1 MKKITYFLLLFLAIS
16 SCQYD
21 EKPYG
26 FTREFDGGTFITPDG
41 KVKYISGS
49 KDSLILVTDIYA
61 EVQENIT
68 YVRKNSDGVLTD
80 SILIFGHVYSL
91 SPNAVVCGYDS
102 VSKIDLLARLDQN
115 SVYTYSGSSG
125 PESFMTENDLYA
137 GFEFKN
143 SFGLQYEKDYY
154 VRSFVVTGRF
164 VSGNPEYKDI
174 AYNQSEL
181 LVRTSDPNDLW
192 VGGGMVD
199 TPAEFPDQIN
209 WGATAF
215 TYNGYMFVLQGHDAS
230 FDDNI
235 VLERF
240 DPVTNTWSDPPPYKS
255 KFVGSLQ
262 NFSNAICFVIEDV
275 EVGTNVFHDCLFVGL
290 GITSDSDAGNEDFFR
305 LDLEANT
312 GNPIGDWGEWNII
325 TNDLVSEQQFPGIIT
340 ENSVAFT
347 INGIAY
353 IGLGATD
360 YGNEATHYFYKF
372 DPNERS
378 GGHDK
383 GTWTKIHQDDNPF
396 PGGKRTGAVAFTIG
410 NKSYVCCG
418 KDENGVYSNDFRMA
432 RQLSNDYL
440 HWDQKTPFPGEARVE
455 AVAFALGEM
464 GYVGLGMNEAGEA
477 LSDFWRYNP
486 FTNQWDQRANFGE
499 VDMDTNPNDDIH
511 DWVVEGLPR
520 YEAVGVGI
528 KISDSDYRA
537 YVGTGW
543 AGDVGTALNYN
554 DFWHYR
560 P

>member
-1 MKKITYFLLLFLAIS
+1 MKKITYFLLLFLAVS

-26 FTREFDGGTFITPDG
+26 FTREFDGGTYITPDG
-41 KVKYISGS
+41 KFKYISGT

-68 YVRKNSDGVLTD
+68 YVRVNSDGILTD
-80 SILIFGHVYSL
+80 SILIYGHVYSL

-102 VSKIDLLARLDQN
+102 VSKIDLMARLDEN
-115 SVYTYSGSSG
+115 SEIFYIGG
-125 PESFMTENDLYA
+125 TEQTEFLTEDDLYA
-137 GFEFKN
+137 GMEFSN

-164 VSGNPEYKDI
+164 VGGSPEYKDI

-181 LVRTSDPNDLW
+181 VVRTSDPDDLW

-199 TPAEFPDQIN
+199 TPADFPDQIN
-209 WGATAF
+209 WGATSF
-215 TYNGYMFVLQGHDAS
+215 SYNGYMFVLQGHDET
-230 FDDNI
+230 FDDYI
-235 VLERF
+235 VIERY
-240 DPVTNTWSDPPPYKS
+240 DPVTNTWADPPPYKS
-255 KFVGSLQ
+255 QFVGSLE
-262 NFSNAICFVIEDV
+262 NFSNAVCFVLEDC
-275 EVGTNVFHDCLFVGL
+275 EIGTNVFHDCLYVGL
-290 GITSDSDAGNEDFFR
+290 GITSDQDVGNVEFYR

-312 GNPIGDWGEWNII
+312 NNPIGDWGEWVNI
-325 TNDLVSEQQFPGIIT
+325 TDGNPSEQDFPGTIT
-340 ENSVAFT
+340 ENSIAFS

-353 IGLGATD
+353 IGLGTTD
-360 YGNEATHYFYKF
+360 YSNNAVPYFYKF
-372 DPNERS
+372 DPNDRDVT
-378 GGHDK
+378 HDK
-383 GTWTKIHQDDNPF
+383 GTWTKIGDF
-396 PGGKRTGAVAFTIG
+396 PGGDRTGAVTFKIE
-410 NKSYVCCG
+410 NNVYVCCG
-418 KDENGVYSNDFRMA
+418 RDDGGVYYNDLWMA
-432 RQLSNDYL
+432 RQTTGDNLTWVQREDL
-440 HWDQKTPFPGEARVE
+440 PGEARVE
-455 AVAFALGEM
+455 AVGFALGEM
-464 GYVGLGMNEAGEA
+464 GYVGTGMNESGEA

-486 FTNQWDQRANFGE
+486 FTNNWDQRANFGE

-511 DWVVEGLPR
+511 DWQVVGLPR

-543 AGDVGTALNYN
+543 AGIAGEAENYN

>member
-115 SVYTYSGSSG
+115 SVYTYAGSSG
-125 PESFMTENDLYA
+125 PDRFMNESDLYA

-164 VSGNPEYKDI
+164 VGGNPEYKDI

-209 WGATAF
+209 WGATSF
-215 TYNGYMFVLQGHDAS
+215 TYNGYMFVLQGHDET

-255 KFVGSLQ
+255 KYVGSLS
-262 NFSNAICFVIEDV
+262 NFSNAVCFVIEDTK
-275 EVGTNVFHDCLFVGL
+275 VGEGVFHDCLFVGL
-290 GITSDSDAGNEDFFR
+290 GITSDSDSGNEEFFR

-312 GNPIGDWGEWNII
+312 SNVIGDWGEWKNI
-325 TNDLVSEQQFPGIIT
+325 TDGAGEQDFPGTIT
-340 ENSVAFT
+340 ENSITFT
-347 INGIAY
+347 INNIAY
-353 IGLGATD
+353 IGLGTTD
-360 YGNEATHYFYKF
+360 YSNNAVEYFYKF
-372 DPNERS
+372 DPNEQDID
-378 GGHDK
+378 HQQ
-383 GTWTKIHQDDNPF
+383 GTWTKIGDF
-396 PGGKRTGAVAFTIG
+396 PGGKRTGAVTFTIE
-410 NKSYVCCG
+410 NNVYVSCG
-418 KDENGVYSNDFRMA
+418 KDDGGVYKNDLWMA
-432 RQLSNDYL
+432 RQTTGDFLTWVQRRSL
-440 HWDQKTPFPGEARVE
+440 PGEAREE
-455 AVAFALGEM
+455 AVGFALGET
-464 GYVGLGMNEAGEA
+464 GYVGTGKNESGEA

-486 FTNQWDQRANFGE
+486 FTNNWDQRANFGE

-511 DWVVEGLPR
+511 DWVVVGLPR

-543 AGDVGTALNYN
+543 AGDAGTAENYN